1 MEDGVPKS
9 EDFGGEVIGDWVSIY
24 SIDLMN

>member
-9 EDFGGEVIGDWVSIY
+9 GDFGEEVIGDWVSIY
-24 SIDLMN
+24 SIDLMS